1 MPPLSMSEII
11 RQMDECTAFLR
22 ARLPFIPA
30 LLIQLGTGLGGLA
43 RQAQVSLTLPFSEIP
58 HFPVTTVGSHQGNLL
73 IGHLHNIPV
82 AILQGRSHCYEG
94 YTAREVALPVRA
106 LSLLG
111 ARTLI
116 ITNAAGGLNPEF
128 AAGSI
133 MIVNDHLNFLGD
145 NPLRG
150 PNIEAWGPR
159 FPDFS
164 LPYSPKLIALARECA
179 RSCAVPDVVV
189 GAYACIPGPSL
200 ETPAETRWLRSCGAD
215 AVGMSSLPEIIVAR
229 HAGLETLALSVIA
242 NVNNPEAMQ
251 PILLDQ
257 IIAAAAAASVQL
269 ERLLMEIIQR
279 LSHEH

>member
-1 MPPLSMSEII
+1 MHAITVSDMI
-11 RQMDECTAFLR
+11 RQMDECTDFLR
-22 ARLPFIPA
+22 ERLPFIPA

-43 RQAQVSLTLPFSEIP
+43 RQAQVALTLPYSEIP
-58 HFPVTTVGSHQGNLL
+58 HFPVATVGSHRGNLI
-73 IGHLHNIPV
+73 IGHLQGVPV
-82 AILQGRSHCYEG
+82 AILQGRTHCYEG
-94 YTAREVALPVRA
+94 YTAREVAFPVRA

-111 ARTLI
+111 VRTLI
-116 ITNAAGGLNPEF
+116 ITNAAGGLNPDF

-164 LPYSPKLIALARECA
+164 VPYSPRLIALALECA
-179 RSCAVPDVVV
+179 RSRAVPAVVV
-189 GAYACIPGPSL
+189 GTYACIPGPSL
-200 ETPAETRWLRSCGAD
+200 ETPAETRWLRGCGAD
-215 AVGMSSLPEIIVAR
+215 AVGMSSIPEIIVAR
-229 HAGLETLALSVIA
+229 HAGVEALALSVIA

-257 IIAAAAAASVQL
+257 IIAAAATAGVQL
-269 ERLLMEIIQR
+269 ERLLMEIIPR
-279 LSHEH
+279 LNYET